1 MIKQSKMKKSRRLQ
15 RKRRHHRV
23 RRKIWGTAD
32 RPRLTVYRSLRNIEG
47 QLINDDESRTLLGF
61 STLSP
66 ELSDFEAD
74 GDHRR
79 VEQSFEAGK
88 KLAEKAVAEGI
99 SNVIFDR
106 GGYPYHGRVK
116 AFAEGA
122 REGGLEF

>member
-66 ELSDFEAD
+66 ELADFEAD

-79 VEQSFEAGK
+79 VEESFEAGR